1 VEAHLNTVEVSR
13 VASERKPA
21 VPYDGS
27 KAFGFGNS
35 AADCKMH
42 ARRVT
47 SIALISCQS
56 CQYSTDRQQIADLL
70 CQTLSSTLLHEHA

>member
-1 VEAHLNTVEVSR
+1 MEAHLNTVEESR
-13 VASERKPA
+13 AASERKPA

-42 ARRVT
+42 ARRVA
-47 SIALISCQS
+47 SIAPISCES
-56 CQYSTDRQQIADLL
+56 CQYSTDRRQVAA
-70 CQTLSSTLLHEHA
+70 LSDAVFHFAV

>member
-1 VEAHLNTVEVSR
+1 MGRRGWEAHLNTVEESR

-35 AADCKMH
+35 AANCKMH
-42 ARRVT
+42 ARRVA
-47 SIALISCQS
+47 SIAPISCQT
-56 CQYSTDRQQIADLL
+56 CQYSTVRGHIADLL
-70 CQTLSSTLLHEHA
+70 CQTPSST